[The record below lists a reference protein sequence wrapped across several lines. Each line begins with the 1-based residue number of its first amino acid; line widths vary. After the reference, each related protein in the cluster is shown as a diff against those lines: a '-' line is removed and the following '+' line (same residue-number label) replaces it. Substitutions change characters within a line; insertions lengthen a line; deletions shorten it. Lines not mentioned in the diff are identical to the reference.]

1 MHCILDGHLETVWPV
16 VLSAFIACFDLL
28 LQELVKRR
36 RREVVVLGVLTHVEV
51 VAQLAFLS
59 FIVHKVFDRIGHVL
73 WGDS

>member
-1 MHCILDGHLETVWPV
+1 M
-16 VLSAFIACFDLL
+16 L